1 MKSRLPQLD
10 KNETESL
17 KNEEK
22 DKISDSLDFK
32 ASYISFQTK
41 NSTDMIEKKIEENN
55 GKFKNINYSYFVIFT
70 NWSLVQELP
79 LKIRPSFGSKTK

>member
-22 DKISDSLDFK
+22 DKISNSLDFK

-55 GKFKNINYSYFVIFT
+55 GKFKNINYIYFVIFT
-70 NWSLVQELP
+70 N
-79 LKIRPSFGSKTK
+79 